1 MSDKQVKHVFKKFK
15 FMLGARAIDWNRP
28 FTVYLSPLL
37 SVGDRNFID
46 DFNNKEDWVKKYN
59 LFKIG
64 EMLNPSIESINSR
77 TGMESD
83 SCYEEM
89 EYMPASAVIFSKE
102 CPPTCWVKR
111 DYEYSQYG
119 ITSNVVKDTIKAGT
133 NTEYFNSEYWNLN
146 YGFAPEFVQ
155 EEYDSYNLKTTP
167 LTEDVIKV
175 LGGDNAISASST
187 VNDKTTKHHM
197 CGYGIMI
204 TTVHKDAPA
213 KDWKSEQ
220 EIPVAYIEFD
230 RFHDA
235 KNGTMNIVWNNNGF
249 LRLE

>member
-1 MSDKQVKHVFKKFK
+1 MSDKQMKYVFKKFK

-37 SVGDRNFID
+37 SSDDRNKIN
-46 DFNNKEDWVKKYN
+46 DFNNQEDWVKKYN

-64 EMLNPSIESINSR
+64 EMLNPSIESINSQ

-89 EYMPASAVIFSKE
+89 ELLPASAVIFSKE

-111 DYEYSQYG
+111 DYEYSQYD
-119 ITSNVVKDTIKAGT
+119 ITPKGVKDTIKADA

-146 YGFAPEFVQ
+146 YGFASAFSQ

-175 LGGDNAISASST
+175 VGGDNAISAAST
-187 VNDKTTKHHM
+187 VNDKSTKHHM

-213 KDWKSEQ
+213 KNWKLEQ

>member
-28 FTVYLSPLL
+28 FIVYLSPLL
-37 SVGDRNFID
+37 SSDDRTKID
-46 DFNNKEDWVKKYN
+46 DFNNKENWVSNYN

-64 EMLNPSIESINSR
+64 EMLNPSFESINSI

-102 CPPTCWVKR
+102 CPSTCWVKR
-111 DYEYSQYG
+111 DYEYSQFG
-119 ITSNVVKDTIKAGT
+119 TTPKEVKDIISSGK

-146 YGFAPEFVQ
+146 YGFASEFVQ
-155 EEYDSYNLKTTP
+155 EEYDSYNLNTTP

-187 VNDKTTKHHM
+187 VNDKSTKQHM

-213 KDWKSEQ
+213 KNWNYEQ

-235 KNGTMNIVWNNNGF
+235 KNGTMNIVWNNDGF

>member
-64 EMLNPSIESINSR
+64 EMLNPSIESINSQ

-83 SCYEEM
+83 ACYEEM

-102 CPPTCWVKR
+102 CPATCWVKR

-119 ITSNVVKDTIKAGT
+119 TTPKGVRDTIQAGA

-146 YGFAPEFVQ
+146 YGFAHEFSQ

-167 LTEDVIKV
+167 LTEDVIRV
-175 LGGDNAISASST
+175 AGGDNAISATSV
-187 VNDKTTKHHM
+187 VNDKSTKHHM
-197 CGYGIMI
+197 CGYGIVI
-204 TTVHKDAPA
+204 TTVHKNAPA
-213 KDWKSEQ
+213 KWNNSN

-235 KNGTMNIVWNNNGF
+235 KNGAMNIVWNNNGF

>member
-1 MSDKQVKHVFKKFK
+1 
-15 FMLGARAIDWNRP
+15 
-28 FTVYLSPLL
+28 
-37 SVGDRNFID
+37 
-46 DFNNKEDWVKKYN
+46 
-59 LFKIG
+59 
-64 EMLNPSIESINSR
+64 MLNPSFESINSR

-119 ITSNVVKDTIKAGT
+119 TTPKGVKDTIKAGT

-146 YGFAPEFVQ
+146 YGFASAFSQ

-175 LGGDNAISASST
+175 AGGDNAISAASE
-187 VNDKTTKHHM
+187 VNNISTKHHM

-213 KDWKSEQ
+213 KNWTPEQ

-235 KNGTMNIVWNNNGF
+235 KNGTMNILWNNNGF

>member
-64 EMLNPSIESINSR
+64 EMLNPSIESINSQ

-83 SCYEEM
+83 ACYEEM

-102 CPPTCWVKR
+102 CPATCWVKR

-119 ITSNVVKDTIKAGT
+119 TTPKGVRDTIQAGA

-146 YGFAPEFVQ
+146 YGFAHEFSQ

-167 LTEDVIKV
+167 LTEDVIRV
-175 LGGDNAISASST
+175 AGGDNAISATSV
-187 VNDKTTKHHM
+187 VNDKSTKHHM
-197 CGYGIMI
+197 CGYGIVI

-213 KDWKSEQ
+213 KWNNSN

-235 KNGTMNIVWNNNGF
+235 KNGAMNIVWNNNGF

>member
-1 MSDKQVKHVFKKFK
+1 MSDKQVKYVFKKFK

-37 SVGDRNFID
+37 SVGDRNLID

-64 EMLNPSIESINSR
+64 EMLNPSIESINSQ

-89 EYMPASAVIFSKE
+89 EYMPASAVIFSKQ

-119 ITSNVVKDTIKAGT
+119 TTPKGVRDTIQAGA

-146 YGFAPEFVQ
+146 YGFAPEFSQ

-167 LTEDVIKV
+167 LTENVIKV
-175 LGGDNAISASST
+175 AGGDNAISATSV
-187 VNDKTTKHHM
+187 VNDKSTKHHM
-197 CGYGIMI
+197 CGYGIVI

-213 KDWKSEQ
+213 KWNNSN

>member
-1 MSDKQVKHVFKKFK
+1 MSNKQMKYVFKKFK

-37 SVGDRNFID
+37 SQSDRNFID

-89 EYMPASAVIFSKE
+89 ECLPASAVIFSKQ
-102 CPPTCWVKR
+102 CPSQCYIKR

-119 ITSNVVKDTIKAGT
+119 STPWDASANIKNGIGD
-133 NTEYFNSEYWNLN
+133 YFNNTYWDLN
-146 YGFAPEFVQ
+146 YGFTSAFSQ

-175 LGGDNAISASST
+175 AGGDNAISAT
-187 VNDKTTKHHM
+187 NVVNDKSTKHHM
-197 CGYGIMI
+197 CGYGIVI
-204 TTVHKDAPA
+204 TTVHKDSPA
-213 KDWKSEQ
+213 KWNNSN
-220 EIPVAYIEFD
+220 EIPVTYIEFD

>member
-64 EMLNPSIESINSR
+64 EMLNPSIESINSQ

-83 SCYEEM
+83 ACYEEM

-102 CPPTCWVKR
+102 CPATCWVKR

-119 ITSNVVKDTIKAGT
+119 TTPKGVRDTIQAGA

-146 YGFAPEFVQ
+146 YGFAHEFSQ

-167 LTEDVIKV
+167 LTENVIRV
-175 LGGDNAISASST
+175 AGGDNAISATSV
-187 VNDKTTKHHM
+187 VNDKSTKHHM
-197 CGYGIMI
+197 CGYGIVI

-213 KDWKSEQ
+213 KWNNSN

-235 KNGTMNIVWNNNGF
+235 KNGAMNIVWNNNGF

>member
-37 SVGDRNFID
+37 SSDDRDKID

-64 EMLNPSIESINSR
+64 EMLNPSIESINSQ

-83 SCYEEM
+83 ACYEEM

-102 CPPTCWVKR
+102 CPATCWVKR

-119 ITSNVVKDTIKAGT
+119 TTPKGVRDTIQAGA

-146 YGFAPEFVQ
+146 YGFAHEFSQ

-167 LTEDVIKV
+167 LTEDVIRV
-175 LGGDNAISASST
+175 AGGDNAISATSV
-187 VNDKTTKHHM
+187 VNDKSTKHHM
-197 CGYGIMI
+197 CGYGIVI

-213 KDWKSEQ
+213 KWNNSN

>member
-1 MSDKQVKHVFKKFK
+1 MSDKQMKYVFKKFK

-37 SVGDRNFID
+37 SSDDRNKID

-64 EMLNPSIESINSR
+64 EMLNPSIESINSQ

-89 EYMPASAVIFSKE
+89 EYMPASAVIFSQQ
-102 CPPTCWVKR
+102 CPPTCW
-111 DYEYSQYG
+111 
-119 ITSNVVKDTIKAGT
+119 
-133 NTEYFNSEYWNLN
+133 EYFNSEYWNLN
-146 YGFAPEFVQ
+146 YGFASAFSQ

-175 LGGDNAISASST
+175 VGGDNAISAAST
-187 VNDKTTKHHM
+187 VNDKSTKHHM

-213 KDWKSEQ
+213 KNWKPEQ

-235 KNGTMNIVWNNNGF
+235 KNGIMNILWNNNGF

>member
-37 SVGDRNFID
+37 SSDDRDKID
-46 DFNNKEDWVKKYN
+46 NFNNKEDWVKKYN

-64 EMLNPSIESINSR
+64 EMLNPSIESINSQ

-89 EYMPASAVIFSKE
+89 EYLPASAVIFSQQ

-119 ITSNVVKDTIKAGT
+119 TTPKGVKDTIKAGA

-175 LGGDNAISASST
+175 AGGDNAISAAST
-187 VNDKTTKHHM
+187 VNDKSTKHHM

-249 LRLE
+249 LRLK

>member
-28 FTVYLSPLL
+28 FIVYLSPLL

-119 ITSNVVKDTIKAGT
+119 ITPNVVKDTIKAGT

-213 KDWKSEQ
+213 KNWKSEQ

>member
-37 SVGDRNFID
+37 SSDDRDKID

-64 EMLNPSIESINSR
+64 EMLNPSIESINSQ

-89 EYMPASAVIFSKE
+89 EYLPASAVIFSQQ

-119 ITSNVVKDTIKAGT
+119 TTPKGVKDTIKAGA

-175 LGGDNAISASST
+175 AGGDNAISAAST
-187 VNDKTTKHHM
+187 VNDKSTKHHM

-249 LRLE
+249 LRLK

>member
-1 MSDKQVKHVFKKFK
+1 
-15 FMLGARAIDWNRP
+15 MLGARAIDWNRP

-37 SVGDRNFID
+37 SSDDRDKID

-64 EMLNPSIESINSR
+64 EMLNPSIESINSQ

-89 EYMPASAVIFSKE
+89 EYMPASAVIFSQQ

-119 ITSNVVKDTIKAGT
+119 TTPKGVKDTIKAGA

-175 LGGDNAISASST
+175 AGGDNAISAAST
-187 VNDKTTKHHM
+187 VNDKSTKHHM

>member
-1 MSDKQVKHVFKKFK
+1 MSNKQVKHVFKKFK

-37 SVGDRNFID
+37 SSDDRDKID

-64 EMLNPSIESINSR
+64 EMLNPSIESINSQ

-89 EYMPASAVIFSKE
+89 EYMPASAVIFSQQ

-119 ITSNVVKDTIKAGT
+119 TTPKGVKDTIKAGA

-175 LGGDNAISASST
+175 AGGDNAISAAST
-187 VNDKTTKHHM
+187 VNDKSTKHHM